1 MRILLTGKDGQIGFD
16 LHKKLLSLGE
26 VIATSRK
33 ELDLSNSYAIMKFI
47 DQNKPD
53 IIINCAAYTSVDQAE
68 SEIELAYQVNAEA
81 PKVFAEKAA
90 ELNIPL
96 IHFSTDYVFDGL
108 KKEPYIETDK
118 TNPQSIYGKTKDQGE
133 KDVSKYEK
141 HIILRAS
148 WVFSVEGQNFLKTI
162 LKHVRERSFL
172 NVVTDQKGS
181 PTSSLMLA
189 NVTCKIVQKIIN
201 STNFTDFGIFH
212 VASEGYTD
220 WYQYAKLINEEAIN
234 FGLKSKKNHCDIRA
248 VLSQE
253 YPSIAT
259 RPANSMLNT
268 NKIKEAFQIE
278 LPFWQDEVKN
288 TLKQIVNI

>member
-1 MRILLTGKDGQIGFD
+1 MKILLTGKDGQVGFN
-16 LHKKLLSLGE
+16 LRNKLSSLGE
-26 VIATSRK
+26 VIGTSRR
-33 ELDLSNSYAIMKFI
+33 ELDLSDSDVIRKFI
-47 DQNKPD
+47 KKINPD
-53 IIINCAAYTSVDQAE
+53 IIINAAAYTNVDRAE
-68 SEIELAYQVNAEA
+68 SEIQLAYQINSEA
-81 PKVFAEKAA
+81 PKVLAEKAA
-90 ELNIPL
+90 ELSIPL
-96 IHFSTDYVFDGL
+96 IHFSTDYVFDGF
-108 KKEPYIETDK
+108 KKEPYIEIDK
-118 TNPQSIYGKTKDQGE
+118 TNPQSTYGKTKDQGE

-141 HIILRAS
+141 HIILRTS
-148 WVFSVEGQNFLKTI
+148 WVFSVEGHNFLKTI
-162 LKHVRERSFL
+162 LKHVQERSFL

-189 NVTCKIVQKIIN
+189 NVTCKIVQKIFN
-201 STNFTDFGIFH
+201 STNFTDFGTFH
-212 VASEGYTD
+212 VTSEGYTD
-220 WYQYAKLINEEAIN
+220 WYQYAKLIYEEAIN
-234 FGLKSKKNHCDIRA
+234 LGLKSKNNHCDIRA